1 MYIRVKRHRSN
12 YLHANLA
19 RVLRYEQHIYNY
31 GGPRMNAAQQQHI
44 YTSGGPRMNG
54 AHQQH
59 IYNYGGPRMN
69 AAHQQHKPNYT
80 VVHDKLRETE
90 N

>member
-1 MYIRVKRHRSN
+1 
-12 YLHANLA
+12 
-19 RVLRYEQHIYNY
+19 
-31 GGPRMNAAQQQHI
+31 MNA
-44 YTSGGPRMNG
+44 

-90 N
+90 TKMPQLELNTISH